1 MEAMLAGAPYRTLTT
16 GGSIGST
23 TAATRARGPNGP
35 IGREVPSRPRT
46 GKGCAVSSVIGVD
59 VGGTKVAVAAVENAA
74 VREVV
79 EQPTD
84 VSSTHALI
92 AGIEAAVAEVTG
104 RAGDPDAIGLGLPS
118 QVDFAT
124 GTVLSSVNIPLE
136 GVALREELGMRLG
149 APVFVDNDA
158 NCAAL
163 AEAQLVPDPPARHLV
178 MLTLGT
184 GVGGGVIIDGRI
196 ERGHTG
202 LGAELGHVIVDGS
215 AALEAREPGFPRPG
229 SLEWI
234 CSGTG
239 LERAATG
246 AARENPQGALGR
258 LLAEHGRV
266 KGRDAV
272 AVAEDGDSEAL
283 ALFERLGRWLGLGIA
298 GVVNT
303 FEPEHV
309 VIGGGLSRASD
320 LFLDTACREASRHAL
335 PALWERTSVRLAGGG
350 AAAGVIGAGLLAE
363 QELERAFA
371 TDDVE
376 GASPPF
382 STDDV
387 KGGTAPFATPRDT
400 SGY

>member
-1 MEAMLAGAPYRTLTT
+1 
-16 GGSIGST
+16 
-23 TAATRARGPNGP
+23 
-35 IGREVPSRPRT
+35 
-46 GKGCAVSSVIGVD
+46 VSLVIGVD
-59 VGGTKVAVAAVENAA
+59 VGGTKVAAAVSEGAS
-74 VREVV
+74 VREAV
-79 EQPTD
+79 ERPTD
-84 VSSTHALI
+84 VSSADGLV
-92 AGIEAAVAEVTG
+92 AGIEAAVSEVSA
-104 RAGDPDAIGLGLPS
+104 RAGRPDAVGLGLPS
-118 QVDFAT
+118 QVEFAT

-136 GVALREELGMRLG
+136 GVPLREELGARLG
-149 APVFVDNDA
+149 VPVFVDNDA

-163 AEAQLVPDPPARHLV
+163 AEAQLVPDPPSCHLV

-202 LGAELGHVIVDGS
+202 LGAELGHVIVDGR
-215 AALEAREPGFPRPG
+215 AALEAEEAGFPRPG

-239 LERAATG
+239 LERAATN

-258 LLAEHGRV
+258 LLADTGRV

-272 AVAEDGDSEAL
+272 GVAEDGDSEAL

-320 LFLDTACREASRHAL
+320 LFLDTARREASRHAL
-335 PALWERTSVRLAGGG
+335 PALWERTSVRLAAGGSE
-350 AAAGVIGAGLLAE
+350 AGVIGAGVLGA
-363 QELERAFA
+363 QELERSGDTPE
-371 TDDVE
+371 TDAKDS
-376 GASPPF
+376 ASMPNP
-382 STDDV
+382 
-387 KGGTAPFATPRDT
+387 
-400 SGY
+400 